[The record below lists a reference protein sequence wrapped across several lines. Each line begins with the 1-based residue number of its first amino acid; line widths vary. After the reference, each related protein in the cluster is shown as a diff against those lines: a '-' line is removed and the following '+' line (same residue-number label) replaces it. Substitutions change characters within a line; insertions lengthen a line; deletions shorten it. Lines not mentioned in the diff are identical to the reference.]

1 MKIVRFLSTKASL
14 FLSFDSML
22 SQILS
27 LMNEPLTTFRSKGLK
42 ALTAV
47 LEADANTLGDVLL
60 PPLPVTYLVFRQCT
74 VINVPCR

>member
-1 MKIVRFLSTKASL
+1 
-14 FLSFDSML
+14 ML
-22 SQILS
+22 SQILN

-60 PPLPVTYLVFRQCT
+60 PPFVFLQEK
-74 VINVPCR
+74 NNY